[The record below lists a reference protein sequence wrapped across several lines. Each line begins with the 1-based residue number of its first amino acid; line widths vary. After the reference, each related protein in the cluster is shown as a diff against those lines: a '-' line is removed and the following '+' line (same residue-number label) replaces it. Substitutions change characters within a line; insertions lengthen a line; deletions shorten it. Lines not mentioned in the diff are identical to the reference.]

1 MHLLPVPPFQF
12 LVRQFGDIR
21 AIFSVEK
28 RQRFLLINT
37 SFFALIR
44 ILFDRFI
51 SDDLHKV
58 QVPIRVIDDKGPPG
72 VKFYKTPKFEKGTL
86 LCGLYFRLS
95 PSKRKLKVRGFLVTS
110 LVMIITIIIIIIIII
125 IIFGTLCH
133 CLFGRCMSFERV
145 LHIIPFCLTILRMT

>member
-95 PSKRKLKVRGFLVTS
+95 PPKRKLKVTGFLVTS
-110 LVMIITIIIIIIIII
+110 LVHFVTAFSIA
-125 IIFGTLCH
+125 
-133 CLFGRCMSFERV
+133 V
-145 LHIIPFCLTILRMT
+145 

>member
-1 MHLLPVPPFQF
+1 M
-12 LVRQFGDIR
+12 
-21 AIFSVEK
+21 
-28 RQRFLLINT
+28 
-37 SFFALIR
+37 
-44 ILFDRFI
+44 
-51 SDDLHKV
+51 
-58 QVPIRVIDDKGPPG
+58 
-72 VKFYKTPKFEKGTL
+72 KFYKTPKFEKGTL

-125 IIFGTLCH
+125 FGTLCH